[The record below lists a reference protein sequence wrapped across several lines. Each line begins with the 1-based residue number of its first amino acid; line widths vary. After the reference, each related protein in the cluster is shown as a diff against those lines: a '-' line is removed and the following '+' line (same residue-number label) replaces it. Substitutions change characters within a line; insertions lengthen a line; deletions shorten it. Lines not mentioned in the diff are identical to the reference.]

1 MIMLSTILLQ
11 LLQKQSQQQQQAL
24 QTLQTKRRSTLLSTP
39 ATTTKRR
46 QSMMGNN
53 LHQQHQY
60 GSTALRHSTQP
71 SSSMNSQFN
80 QALQHVS
87 PYYNPTSYS
96 SQTPSS
102 QPSSQQY
109 QQQQQQANI
118 PSSASSS
125 QQQQSMDPR
134 PLKDKKYQELIQ
146 KEIIRYLI
154 DYKFEIKTNIAL
166 TENILKLPTQ
176 KILMLYLNFYIINL
190 ILIICL

>member
-1 MIMLSTILLQ
+1 
-11 LLQKQSQQQQQAL
+11 
-24 QTLQTKRRSTLLSTP
+24 
-39 ATTTKRR
+39 
-46 QSMMGNN
+46 MMGNN

-60 GSTALRHSTQP
+60 GSTLRHSIQP

-125 QQQQSMDPR
+125 H
-134 PLKDKKYQELIQ
+134 
-146 KEIIRYLI
+146 
-154 DYKFEIKTNIAL
+154 N
-166 TENILKLPTQ
+166 N
-176 KILMLYLNFYIINL
+176 NNL
-190 ILIICL
+190 WTLDL